1 MKKVKIRYLIPNEKD
16 RGVEFKGDEIQ
27 VEFKDNFTNFYII
40 NGELKHLKAF
50 RNDILVSYELDSIE
64 NEDSNL
70 RTV

>member
-40 NGELKHLKAF
+40 KGELKHLKAF
-50 RNDILVSYELDSIE
+50 RNDILISYELDSIE